1 MKDRSEHQPAK
12 IEWEGDSKE
21 VLSSFPNDVK
31 ATLGF
36 SLRQIQNGNGPRCS
50 HRHMTSVG
58 KGVWE
63 LKDGDE
69 RTWYRLMYLTRIGDT
84 IHVLHCF
91 EKDSRRT
98 DRRDLEVA
106 KARLKE
112 IRQRLLDT
120 K

>member
-1 MKDRSEHQPAK
+1 
-12 IEWEGDSKE
+12 
-21 VLSSFPNDVK
+21 
-31 ATLGF
+31 
-36 SLRQIQNGNGPRCS
+36 
-50 HRHMTSVG
+50 MTWVG

-63 LKDGDE
+63 LKEGDE
-69 RTWYRLMYLTRIGDT
+69 RTWYRRMYLTRSGDT

-120 K
+120 I